1 MVYLRLSHDI
11 DFVDVGKILAGIQVP
26 PADRA
31 ALEDYLKGLG
41 YTFWDETEN
50 TVYKKFLKKEM
61 GGNK

>member
-1 MVYLRLSHDI
+1 MVYLRWSQNI

-31 ALEDYLKGLG
+31 ALEDYLRSLD

-50 TVYKKFLKKEM
+50 TVYKRFLKKET